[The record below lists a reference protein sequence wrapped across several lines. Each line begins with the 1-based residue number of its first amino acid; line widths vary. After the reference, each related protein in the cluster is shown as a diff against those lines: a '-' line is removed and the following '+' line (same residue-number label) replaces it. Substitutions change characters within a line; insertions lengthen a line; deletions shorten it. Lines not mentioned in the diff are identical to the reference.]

1 MAKLT
6 GTLKS
11 NETKHIVH
19 WLLAESHFSRFSFII
34 LDKDRNRQGPEKH
47 CQVTDNVQKIDEHSR
62 NSHKFKFS
70 MKSLPFSCLL
80 CALNLYFDQ
89 TFLRWFDH

>member
-34 LDKDRNRQGPEKH
+34 LDKDRNRQGPEKR

-80 CALNLYFDQ
+80 YALNLYWFDP
-89 TFLRWFDH
+89 RWFDH